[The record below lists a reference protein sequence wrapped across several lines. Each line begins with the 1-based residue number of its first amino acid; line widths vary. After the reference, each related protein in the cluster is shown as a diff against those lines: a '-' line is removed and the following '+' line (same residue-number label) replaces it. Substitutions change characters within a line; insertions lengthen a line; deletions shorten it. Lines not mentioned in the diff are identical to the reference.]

1 MASLH
6 KRNGTPFFH
15 AAYRDA
21 DGSRRLRSTGTSD
34 KRTAQRIADE
44 YEQAA
49 KQGRDQRLT
58 MKRVRDVLQDI
69 YKIVHD
75 EELPSDETGP
85 FLTQWLERK
94 ESELQ
99 DSSASA
105 YQQTVKLFLAH
116 IGPKKNKPLDTI
128 TRAIITDFRDGLLKR
143 VSPSTSRKQV
153 VILRAAFNDAVR
165 EGRMRENPAE
175 GVKVSKKSQ
184 GQQRQPFKP
193 EELQQLL
200 AAANQEWRAMIL
212 TGYCTGARL
221 GDIATLNW
229 NDNIDL
235 EAEEIRFN
243 ATKTGKGMILPLPD
257 QLQTYLVKLP
267 SYDTGGAVFPEANEV
282 QRRAGTSSL
291 SNQFKAIM
299 HKAKL
304 AEEPTHKKTGEGRDS
319 KRTVNALTF
328 HSLRHNFVSNLKMS
342 GSGDS
347 VARELA
353 GHSSA
358 AVSRVYTHGNADV
371 LRAAINK
378 IPVLTI
384 PEAKNEK

>member
-1 MASLH
+1 MASIH
-6 KRNGTPFFH
+6 KRNRTPYYH

-21 DGSRRLRSTGTSD
+21 DGTRRLRSTGTSD
-34 KRTAQRIADE
+34 KRQAQRIADE

-58 MKRVRDVLQDI
+58 MQRVRDVLQDI
-69 YKIVHD
+69 YKAVHD

-94 ESELQ
+94 TSELT

-105 YQQTVKLFLAH
+105 YQKTVSLFLKH
-116 IGPKKNKPLDTI
+116 IGSRKNKPLDAL
-128 TRAIITDFRDGLLKR
+128 TRAIVTDFRDGLLKR
-143 VSPSTSRKQV
+143 VSPATARKQV
-153 VILRAAFNDAVR
+153 VILRAAFNDAIR

-175 GVKVSKKSQ
+175 GVRVKKTS
-184 GQQRQPFKP
+184 GSQQRQPFKP

-200 AAANQEWRAMIL
+200 AEADQEWRAMIL
-212 TGYCTGARL
+212 TGYYTGARL

-229 NDNIDL
+229 RDNIDL
-235 EAEEIRFN
+235 EAKEIRFN
-243 ATKTGKGMILPLPD
+243 ATKTGQGMIAYIPE
-257 QLQTYLVKLP
+257 QLEEHLQKLP
-267 SYDTGGAVFPEANEV
+267 SYDKGGAVFPEASATYA
-282 QRRAGTSSL
+282 RAGTSSL
-291 SNQFKAIM
+291 SNQFKQIM
-299 HKAKL
+299 FRAGL
-304 AEEPTHKKTGEGRDS
+304 ADKPTHQSKGDGRDA

-371 LRAAINK
+371 LRAAVNK
-378 IPVLTI
+378 LPKLSF
-384 PEAKNEK
+384 PKEGEK